1 MRRNYKLAANFNTV
15 ELVDINS
22 EDLMEVL
29 DWDTEV
35 YYNNSDEPQWDI
47 EDEEL
52 LARLLQREYDI
63 LAGIKVVPPQPTST
77 TTTSSNKKDKKDK
90 PSEKQILWAK
100 NLGMKNP
107 EKSTSYEVS
116 KYIQEHRN
124 RANEEDDD

>member
-15 ELVDINS
+15 ELLDINS

-47 EDEEL
+47 EDDEL

-77 TTTSSNKKDKKDK
+77 SEQAKKVEK
-90 PSEKQILWAK
+90 PSEKQIAWAK

-107 EKSTSYEVS
+107 EKATKKEVW
-116 KYIQEHRN
+116 KYIQEHKDD
-124 RANEEDDD
+124 EEDDD